1 MFIGHTG
8 DRRGENKPNTECGNV
23 YRMDDFLMATAR
35 EGLKKDSINKR
46 RKTSALCSAALAWI
60 MSGTSCYK
68 KTYLKQFRESEHWK
82 LDIKELLL
90 NFLHMIKA

>member
-1 MFIGHTG
+1 MQ
-8 DRRGENKPNTECGNV
+8 NKCNV
-23 YRMDDFLMATAR
+23 H
-35 EGLKKDSINKR
+35 
-46 RKTSALCSAALAWI
+46 AALAWI

-68 KTYLKQFRESEHWK
+68 KTYLKQFRESEHW